1 MFTRRRPNQTR
12 LYTVSLIAGQWEVIS
27 TGGEDGP
34 RVHPAKPVASKTQ
47 AASEVA
53 GKRVLIVDDNEV
65 IRKILTVAFLSDGFE
80 TCAEAPNGKE
90 GIKVAQRIQ
99 PDLIILDLSMPVMN
113 GLEAAP
119 ELRKLFPQSS
129 IFLFSLYADGNLRE
143 NATKAGIDLV
153 ISKTEPLDTIVTKA
167 HELMSV

>member
-1 MFTRRRPNQTR
+1 MHNANP
-12 LYTVSLIAGQWEVIS
+12 LAGK
-27 TGGEDGP
+27 
-34 RVHPAKPVASKTQ
+34 AA
-47 AASEVA
+47 AASVVA

-80 TCAEAPNGKE
+80 ACAEAPNGKE

-99 PDLIILDLSMPVMN
+99 LDLIILDLSMPVMN

-119 ELRKLFPQSS
+119 QLRKLFPQSS
-129 IFLFSLYADGNLRE
+129 IFLFSLYADGLLEE

-153 ISKTEPLDTIVTKA
+153 ISKTEPLDTIVEKA
-167 HELMSV
+167 HERM

>member
-1 MFTRRRPNQTR
+1 MHDANP
-12 LYTVSLIAGQWEVIS
+12 L
-27 TGGEDGP
+27 
-34 RVHPAKPVASKTQ
+34 ASKT
-47 AASEVA
+47 AAARVVA

-80 TCAEAPNGKE
+80 ACAEAPNGKE

-99 PDLIILDLSMPVMN
+99 PDLIILNLSMAVMN

-119 ELRKLFPQSS
+119 GLRKLFPQSS
-129 IFLFSLYADGNLRE
+129 IFLFSLYADGLLEE

-153 ISKTEPLDTIVTKA
+153 ISKTEQLDAIVKKA
-167 HELMSV
+167 HERM

>member
-1 MFTRRRPNQTR
+1 MR
-12 LYTVSLIAGQWEVIS
+12 G
-27 TGGEDGP
+27 GP
-34 RVHPAKPVASKTQ
+34 RVQKASRLTSKGHT
-47 AASEVA
+47 ANEVA

-80 TCAEAPNGKE
+80 ACAEAPNGKE

-119 ELRKLFPQSS
+119 LLRKLFPQSS
-129 IFLFSLYADGNLRE
+129 IFLFSLYADGVLKE
-143 NATKAGIDLV
+143 NASKAGIDLV
-153 ISKTEPLDTIVTKA
+153 ISKNEPLDTIVKKA
-167 HELMSV
+167 HELMNG